1 MLENLPNNNVVID
14 ITEEMQRSYLDYAMS
29 VIVSRALPDV
39 RDGLKPVHRRILYAM
54 YEAGYHYNKAY
65 RKSARIVG
73 DVMGK
78 YHPHGDSAIYES
90 MVRMAQDF
98 SMRLPLVDGQ
108 GNFGSIDGDSAA
120 AMRYTES
127 RLAKAAHSL
136 LNDLAFETVDFRSNY
151 DNSEH
156 EPSILPAVIPNL
168 LVNGSGG
175 IAVGMAT
182 NIPPHNLGEII
193 DACCA
198 YVDNNEITIPEICN
212 IVKGPDFPTGASII
226 GVRAIHNAYAT
237 GKGIVM
243 VRGKASIEE
252 SKGRET
258 IIITEVPYMV
268 NKAKMVEKIAD
279 LVREKKI
286 EGISDLRDE
295 SNKAGIRVVVEVKKD
310 IEANVVLNQLY
321 NYTQLQTSFGINM
334 LAIDKGM
341 PKLMNIKEIITAF
354 INFRKEVINRR
365 TLYLLKEARAKSHL
379 LLGLRVAID
388 NIDEVIAIIRNS
400 ADTSE
405 AREKLLAKNWNIDES
420 IIKLIT
426 LIDIDYK
433 NTVGDFKFSELQV
446 KAILE
451 MRLARLTGMEKEKIE
466 TELNKLA
473 GEIQEYLSILNSE
486 SKLFALLKNELI
498 AIKAEFA
505 TPRLTDIELMEA
517 GSYDIEDLMS
527 REDMVVT
534 VTLGGYIKRVALSN
548 YRAQNRGG
556 KGRMALS
563 MDDTDATTQ
572 VFVGST
578 HTPILFFSSFGQ
590 VYYLK
595 LYKLPIGSPQSKGK
609 ALVNLLP
616 LDKGETITNI
626 MSLPEDTAEWKD
638 LYILFATS
646 LGGIRR
652 NSLADFSHIPSNGK
666 IAIKLSEGDS
676 LIGVRLA
683 KDSNHVFL
691 ATFEG
696 KAIRFPIEKVRVFKS
711 RSSDGVISMKLN
723 PKDRIVGM
731 TILEGIMNSMEIRDA
746 FLDIPLEKRRQI
758 ANNEVKSLQLKLTE
772 DEQNPLDFNIIE
784 EMAKSEQFILS
795 VTENGF
801 GKCTSAYQYRVTNR
815 GGSGITNLA
824 ISSKTG
830 NVVSVLPVSI
840 TDELIL
846 VTNTGKMIR
855 CKLDNVRITG
865 RNTSGVILFKTS
877 KQLFTIV
884 FRINCCC
891 CFNITISTFT
901 FDLLI

>member
-1 MLENLPNNNVVID
+1 MSEDLPNNNVVID

-39 RDGLKPVHRRILYAM
+39 RDGLKPVHRRILYSM

-136 LNDLAFETVDFRSNY
+136 LNDLAFETVDFRANY

-156 EPSILPAVIPNL
+156 EPTILPAVIPNL

-193 DACCA
+193 DAACA
-198 YVDNNEITIPEICN
+198 YVDNNNISIEEICA
-212 IVKGPDFPTGASII
+212 IVKGPDFPTGASIM

-237 GKGIVM
+237 GKGIILI
-243 VRGKASIEE
+243 RGKASIEE
-252 SKGRET
+252 SKGRES
-258 IIITEVPYMV
+258 IIITEIPYAV

-295 SNKAGIRVVVEVKKD
+295 SNKSGIRVVVEIKKD

-341 PKLMNIKEIITAF
+341 PKLMNIKEILAAF
-354 INFRKEVINRR
+354 ISFRKEVINRR

-388 NIDEVIAIIRNS
+388 NIDEVINIIRNS
-400 ADTSE
+400 ADTAE
-405 AREKLLAKNWNIDES
+405 ARERLLAKNWNIDQS
-420 IIKLIT
+420 IINLIA
-426 LIDIDYK
+426 LIEIDYR
-433 NTVGDFKFSELQV
+433 NTSGDFKFSELQV

-473 GEIQEYLSILNSE
+473 DEIQEYLSILNSE
-486 SKLFALLKNELI
+486 AKLFALLKSELL
-498 AIKAEFA
+498 AIKSEFA
-505 TPRLTDIELMEA
+505 TPRLTDIDPMEA
-517 GSYDIEDLMS
+517 SGYDIEDLMS

-534 VTLGGYIKRVALSN
+534 VTLGGYIKRVPLST

-595 LYKLPIGSPQSKGK
+595 LYKLPMGSPQSKGK
-609 ALVNLLP
+609 ALVNILP
-616 LDKGETITNI
+616 LEKGETITNI
-626 MSLPEDTAEWKD
+626 MSLPENTEEWKD

-683 KDSNHVFL
+683 KDNDHVFL

-731 TILEGIMNSMEIRDA
+731 TVLEGVMNSMEIRDA
-746 FLDIPLEKRRQI
+746 FLDIPLEKRRLI
-758 ANNEVKSLQLKLTE
+758 ASGELKNLQLTLT
-772 DEQNPLDFNIIE
+772 DEQQSPLDFGVIE
-784 EMAKSEQFILS
+784 EMAKGEQFILS

-830 NVVSVLPVSI
+830 NVVSVLPVGI

-877 KQLFTIV
+877 KGEKVVSASLVAEENEFEE
-884 FRINCCC
+884 
-891 CFNITISTFT
+891 
-901 FDLLI
+901 